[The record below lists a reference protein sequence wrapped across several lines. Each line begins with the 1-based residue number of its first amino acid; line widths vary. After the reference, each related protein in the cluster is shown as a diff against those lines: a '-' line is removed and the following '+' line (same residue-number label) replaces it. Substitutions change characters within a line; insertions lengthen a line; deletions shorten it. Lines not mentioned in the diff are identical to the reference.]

1 MEIEAQPS
9 KFRLSHP
16 DKIMMMGSCFVEN
29 ISPKMIYSGFQVDVN
44 PFGIAYN
51 PISVADGLYDLINN
65 KIYTGN
71 ILFNSQGVYH
81 SLHHHSRFSGIDKD
95 VVLEQINFRI
105 KQSSLFLKKADT
117 LIVSFGTARIYR
129 LITSGEVVS
138 NCHKLPVNRF
148 REERLTVEQ
157 IVRYW
162 NELIQ
167 CLRTFNPDLK
177 LLFVVSPI
185 RHWKNGAHENQ
196 LSKATLLLSVDEL
209 IATNDRCYYFP
220 SYEIMMD
227 DLRDYRFY
235 SVDMI
240 HPSQQAID
248 YIWEKFS
255 KIYFDAK
262 TLSIIQEWD
271 SIQKAL
277 NHRALHPDSEEYKSF
292 MVKTKKR
299 KESFL
304 EANPSFRNL

>member
-1 MEIEAQPS
+1 MEVEVQPS

-16 DKIMMMGSCFVEN
+16 DKIMMIGSCFVEN

-44 PFGIAYN
+44 PFGITYN
-51 PISVADGLYDLINN
+51 PISVADGLSDLINN
-65 KIYTGN
+65 KIYAEN

-81 SLHHHSRFSGIDKD
+81 SLHHHGRFSGIDKD

-105 KQSSLFLKKADT
+105 KQSSLFLKEANT
-117 LIVSFGTARIYR
+117 LIVSFGSARVYR
-129 LITSGEVVS
+129 LIASGEIVS
-138 NCHKLPVNRF
+138 NCHKLPVSRF
-148 REERLTVEQ
+148 KEERLTVAQ
-157 IVRYW
+157 IVRHW

-196 LSKATLLLSVDEL
+196 LNKATLLLSVDEL
-209 IATNDRCYYFP
+209 IKMNDSCYYFP
-220 SYEIMMD
+220 SYEIVMD

-235 SVDMI
+235 SADMI

-262 TLSIIQEWD
+262 ALSIIQEWN
-271 SIQKAL
+271 SIQQAL
-277 NHRALHPDSEEYKSF
+277 NHRALHPDSEEYKAF
-292 MVKTKKR
+292 MAKTKKR
-299 KESFL
+299 KELFV
-304 EANPSFRNL
+304 EANPSFRNV